1 MENIEMLRIKMDR
14 IYNSKIMNFIGAVIV
29 LLAVRIL
36 MASSFL
42 SPTIAMVVAV
52 IMGIA
57 FYFSPGLSVFL
68 FSAVVFLA
76 VGHIN
81 GFLTVFIMAILIFN
95 VGVTHLSAVA
105 LILTPL
111 CFVSGLFF
119 NPMYGLSMMIFII
132 GCYFFSKAETV
143 AHTLFYGIYFGLW
156 VLFSDSMGTAG
167 IFYKKGFNYR
177 VSTAESLSE
186 FTENFYFNLFYER
199 LMPHLAEALTAL
211 VITTAAAMIMYLL
224 FKRIKIKNRKMAED
238 VKELVC
244 FAIAAVVAI
253 CVPFAISTVFAS
265 DYEVGFF
272 SVIVQALVAYIIT
285 RPFASEKVIK
295 QHQREDKP
303 QPVEK
308 EKTLMDVTAAEN
320 TFAKWDS
327 IAGYENTKEEIKAII
342 KPYIDKAEY
351 EKMSKA
357 GMKPVKGML
366 LFGPPGTGK
375 TSIARVIAS
384 ETRMKLFLVNA
395 GEFMNKY
402 VGESER
408 NLANIFKAAKEAA
421 PAIICFD
428 EIETFLTKRENAD
441 MNYEQKIVNTFLAN
455 MDGFNELKDVF
466 VIGTTNQ
473 PNLIDPA
480 ALRPGRFDKIIFVGA
495 PDPEGRTD
503 KKLTWDDIKGMQELK
518 ELLKDKIE
526 SPMENA
532 EKYKEYG
539 IPASKG
545 ILFFGPPGCGKTFFA
560 KVVADE
566 CNANF
571 FTVNGPELL
580 GGGIGQSEANLRQKF
595 RDARETKPAIIFFDE
610 IDAIAEDRSTGSG
623 SVRLIN
629 QLLTE
634 MDGMESLDG
643 VMVIAATNRPE
654 KLDSALMRA
663 GRFDTKIYIPMPDEL
678 SRKELLVGSLGK
690 IPYNLDLDLCSKEL
704 EGYTCADIVGI
715 ANKAK
720 EFFVKR
726 SISSGK
732 DIPISDDDFKEILS
746 KVKPSV
752 LEAEINRYEK
762 MQELE
767 SFL

>member
-1 MENIEMLRIKMDR
+1 M
-14 IYNSKIMNFIGAVIV
+14 
-29 LLAVRIL
+29 
-36 MASSFL
+36 
-42 SPTIAMVVAV
+42 
-52 IMGIA
+52 
-57 FYFSPGLSVFL
+57 
-68 FSAVVFLA
+68 
-76 VGHIN
+76 
-81 GFLTVFIMAILIFN
+81 IFN
-95 VGVTHLSAVA
+95 GGVTHLSAVA

-186 FTENFYFNLFYER
+186 FTENFYFNRFYER
-199 LMPHLAEALTAL
+199 LMPHLAEALTAV

-320 TFAKWDS
+320 TFEKWDS

-366 LFGPPGTGK
+366 L
-375 TSIARVIAS
+375 
-384 ETRMKLFLVNA
+384 
-395 GEFMNKY
+395 
-402 VGESER
+402 
-408 NLANIFKAAKEAA
+408 
-421 PAIICFD
+421 
-428 EIETFLTKRENAD
+428 
-441 MNYEQKIVNTFLAN
+441 
-455 MDGFNELKDVF
+455 
-466 VIGTTNQ
+466 
-473 PNLIDPA
+473 
-480 ALRPGRFDKIIFVGA
+480 
-495 PDPEGRTD
+495 
-503 KKLTWDDIKGMQELK
+503 
-518 ELLKDKIE
+518 
-526 SPMENA
+526 
-532 EKYKEYG
+532 
-539 IPASKG
+539 
-545 ILFFGPPGCGKTFFA
+545 FGPPGCGKTFFA

-732 DIPISDDDFKEILS
+732 DIPISDGDFKEILS

-762 MQELE
+762 MQEME